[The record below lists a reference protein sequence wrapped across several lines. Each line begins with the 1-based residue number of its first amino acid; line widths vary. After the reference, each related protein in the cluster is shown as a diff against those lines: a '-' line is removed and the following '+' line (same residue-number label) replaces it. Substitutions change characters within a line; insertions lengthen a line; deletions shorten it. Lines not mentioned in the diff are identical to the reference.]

1 MCIICNCGDD
11 GDEFLSAFEQARA
24 GMKAAKAAMLKCA
37 ESAVHPATSAPYHE
51 ARARYDAMHK
61 KIARLLR
68 EWNSIEQEREQSD
81 GGPHAG

>member
-11 GDEFLSAFEQARA
+11 GDEFLLAFERARS
-24 GMKAAKAAMLKCA
+24 GMKASKVAMLKCSQVA
-37 ESAVHPATSAPYHE
+37 ADVATQ
-51 ARARYDAMHK
+51 ARYDAMHK

-68 EWNSIEQEREQSD
+68 EWNAIEQEREQGD